1 MRIVKAAWLAVSALI
16 GSAVALATI
25 ALIATG
31 AAAVAGQQVQVP
43 GLVMA
48 VPGAEAESV
57 SATIDRTGAPL
68 WLVAIALSFAVAE
81 FQRASRKKRRSW
93 RTSSGEAR

>member
-1 MRIVKAAWLAVSALI
+1 MRTVKAAWLAVSSVI

-25 ALIATG
+25 AMIATA

-48 VPGAEAESV
+48 VPGAEGESV
-57 SATIDRTGAPL
+57 SATIDRTGVPL
-68 WLVAIALSFAVAE
+68 WLVVSALSFAVAE
-81 FQRASRKKRRSW
+81 YQRASRKKRRSR
-93 RTSSGEAR
+93 RTSGGGAR

>member
-1 MRIVKAAWLAVSALI
+1 MRIVKAAWLAVSSVI

-25 ALIATG
+25 AMTATA

-48 VPGAEAESV
+48 VPGAEGESV
-57 SATIDRTGAPL
+57 SATIDRTGVPL
-68 WLVAIALSFAVAE
+68 WLVVIALSFAVAE
-81 FQRASRKKRRSW
+81 FQRASRKKRRSR
-93 RTSSGEAR
+93 RTSGGGAR

>member
-1 MRIVKAAWLAVSALI
+1 MRIVKAAWLAVSSVI

-25 ALIATG
+25 AMIATA

-48 VPGAEAESV
+48 APGAEGESV
-57 SATIDRTGAPL
+57 SATIDRTGVPL
-68 WLVAIALSFAVAE
+68 WLVVIALSFAVAE
-81 FQRASRKKRRSW
+81 FQRASRKKRRSR
-93 RTSSGEAR
+93 RTSGGGAR